1 MKKLSVKEQI
11 ELIETRSSKKLREY
25 LREGNLLSKRAIDAL
40 FHSKSAK
47 LIKTYIN
54 EVYTDAEEFA
64 KYQVEV
70 MKYGTRETIATYHF
84 FHDMTPEGEIA
95 LIDRNEIESFSY
107 YVSNHELS
115 DEAFTYLISKRNCT
129 LAHYYLENKM
139 LTESQVKIL
148 MSSHAIKCINVYIEL
163 ASSSELELASDVL
176 VNTKDEKLIKSVY
189 KGCPVLRPWI
199 YMTTI
204 RKK

>member
-1 MKKLSVKEQI
+1 MKLSVKEQI
-11 ELIETRSSKKLREY
+11 ELVESKSTKKLKEY

-54 EVYTDAEEFA
+54 EVYTEADEFA

-70 MKYGTRETIATYHF
+70 MKYGSRETVARYHF
-84 FHDMTPEGEIA
+84 FHDMTADGEIA
-95 LIDRNEIESFSY
+95 LINRNEIESFSY
-107 YVSNHELS
+107 YVANHDLS
-115 DEAFTYLISKRNCT
+115 DEAFSYLIYKRSSA
-129 LAHYYLENKM
+129 LAYYYLENKM

-148 MSSHAIKCINVYIEL
+148 MSSHSIKCINAYIEL
-163 ASSSELELASDVL
+163 ASASELDLASDVL

-189 KGCPVLRPWI
+189 KGCQRLRPWI
-199 YMTTI
+199 NMTTI
-204 RKK
+204 LKK